1 MNTRNRYLIALIEA
15 LRALAL
21 TLIPTLGVGVLVW
34 SLAGSSTGR
43 LSDAVHGGAW
53 VWLGMHKVLL
63 HLSLPPGDI
72 AGSLWF
78 TPIGFLI
85 IPIVILRGALRR
97 LTTSIKNPRGAI
109 TLLALSYGLVL
120 SGVSLVMSTH
130 AVRPNP
136 LSAFFSGILLT
147 VIAALSLQIP
157 RLRKAHSEA
166 SDVIKSALLALLI
179 LLGISVVLTLVSYA
193 MHFRELVNLYTV
205 LQPGLIGG
213 LLLTIIVIATL
224 PNAFI
229 MGIAYL
235 IGAGFSVGD
244 GSLYSSLA
252 VESVKIPALPML
264 AALPSH
270 HARWQ
275 LSFLVLATFVS
286 LIAGAISVRGSKKSI
301 NHAMLDGL
309 LVGAIL
315 LGLVIA
321 LNMIAGGPLIGGS
334 LSAFGAS
341 PIRLLIYGAPTLIA
355 SSILGA
361 LLFSQFQ
368 SRNSR
373 DA

>member
-1 MNTRNRYLIALIEA
+1 
-15 LRALAL
+15 
-21 TLIPTLGVGVLVW
+21 
-34 SLAGSSTGR
+34 
-43 LSDAVHGGAW
+43 
-53 VWLGMHKVLL
+53 
-63 HLSLPPGDI
+63 
-72 AGSLWF
+72 
-78 TPIGFLI
+78 
-85 IPIVILRGALRR
+85 
-97 LTTSIKNPRGAI
+97 
-109 TLLALSYGLVL
+109 
-120 SGVSLVMSTH
+120 
-130 AVRPNP
+130 
-136 LSAFFSGILLT
+136 
-147 VIAALSLQIP
+147 
-157 RLRKAHSEA
+157 
-166 SDVIKSALLALLI
+166 
-179 LLGISVVLTLVSYA
+179 
-193 MHFRELVNLYTV
+193 
-205 LQPGLIGG
+205 
-213 LLLTIIVIATL
+213 
-224 PNAFI
+224 
-229 MGIAYL
+229 
-235 IGAGFSVGD
+235 
-244 GSLYSSLA
+244 
-252 VESVKIPALPML
+252 ML

-355 SSILGA
+355 SSIFGA